1 MRTPSH
7 SLPSV
12 IPYSSEVTL
21 IGLRILPTILALIS
35 GLIMSPLLASE
46 LLNFGL
52 FLIIGIK
59 TKNQDPQVTGM
70 RTGQSSYNALLG
82 CQVLFL
88 LLLAMDLNKAL
99 KFLKE

>member
-12 IPYSSEVTL
+12 FPYSSAVTI
-21 IGLRILPTILALIS
+21 IGLGILLTILALIS
-35 GLIMSPLLASE
+35 NLIMGPLLTSE
-46 LLNFGL
+46 LLIFGL

-59 TKNQDPQVTGM
+59 TNNLDPQVTGM
-70 RTGQSSYNALLG
+70 RTGQSSCSALIG
-82 CQVLFL
+82 CPVLFL

-99 KFLKE
+99 IICGE